1 MVIAKKVCLIG
12 DFAVGK
18 TSLIRRYVE
27 GQFNDKYLS
36 TVGVKISRK
45 DVEINHPESPTSSR
59 FRLIIW
65 DLEGRTQFEALTP
78 SYLKGASGAIV
89 VGALD
94 RQVTLDS
101 LEQHIQLFGTT
112 NPGQSVVVALN
123 KADRLPTERQRSLLK
138 QYRPT
143 ISSTVIDYQLTSA
156 KTGEN
161 VENLF
166 DTLARSWLAS
176 PNRPAP

>member
-1 MVIAKKVCLIG
+1 MVIAKKICLIG

-18 TSLIRRYVE
+18 TSLIRQYVE
-27 GQFNDKYLS
+27 GQFSDKYLT

-45 DVEINHPESPTSSR
+45 SLELSCPGKSAPVQ
-59 FRLIIW
+59 FKLIIW

-94 RQVTLDS
+94 RQLTLAS
-101 LEQHIQLFGTT
+101 LEQHVQTFLSV
-112 NPGQSVVVALN
+112 NPAKPIVIALN
-123 KADRLPTERQRSLLK
+123 KADLVPSDRRDVLVEQCREITGSEVL
-138 QYRPT
+138 
-143 ISSTVIDYQLTSA
+143 DYQLTSA

-161 VENLF
+161 VDALF
-166 DTLARSWLAS
+166 EGLAQSWLS
-176 PNRPAP
+176 VSD